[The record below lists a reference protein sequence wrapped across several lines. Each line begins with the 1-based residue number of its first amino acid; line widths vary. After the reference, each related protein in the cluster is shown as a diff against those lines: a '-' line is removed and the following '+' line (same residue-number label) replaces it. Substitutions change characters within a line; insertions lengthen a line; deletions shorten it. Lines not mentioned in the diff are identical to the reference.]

1 MPLAD
6 IESRVTVLENNQA
19 EVLKTVIKAA
29 VADQKIE
36 AMDRTIT
43 EVKDEVKSLRRAM
56 IGFSLSISLSAIVYR
71 FAFEH
76 YRSLAGLKRIV

>member
-56 IGFSLSISLSAIVYR
+56 IGFSLSISLSAIV
-71 FAFEH
+71 FAYAVFE
-76 YRSLAGLKRIV
+76 LLGQTKTP